1 MSPINLCSFSLIVV
15 VFGVARVGY
24 HAEKDGGVGTFVYH
38 LFDHFFE
45 TGCDEGW
52 VVAFF
57 GDVRVAVHVVCSGE
71 DED

>member
-1 MSPINLCSFSLIVV
+1 MSPIHLCSFSLVV
-15 VFGVARVGY
+15 VILGIASVGY
-24 HAEKDGGVGTFVYH
+24 HAEKDGRVGALVYH
-38 LFDHFFE
+38 LFDHFFQ
-45 TGCDEGW
+45 TRGDLGW